1 MPYVSNLHVTAVERE
16 KQLVLLYEVRS
27 GICDQSFGIHVAK
40 LAHFPAAVIQAAK
53 RKAEQLE
60 YLKLNPKKLKGEEE
74 SSEATSALQQ
84 EETTK
89 QKLVL
94 FLKKFSSLPLDSLP
108 KEQALAKI
116 AQLKKEIFEGETSSL
131 DLLLSKLT

>member
-1 MPYVSNLHVTAVERE
+1 LRSHSQKQKHKSVCFVLTAVRV
-16 KQLVLLYEVRS
+16 K
-27 GICDQSFGIHVAK
+27 
-40 LAHFPAAVIQAAK
+40 AAK